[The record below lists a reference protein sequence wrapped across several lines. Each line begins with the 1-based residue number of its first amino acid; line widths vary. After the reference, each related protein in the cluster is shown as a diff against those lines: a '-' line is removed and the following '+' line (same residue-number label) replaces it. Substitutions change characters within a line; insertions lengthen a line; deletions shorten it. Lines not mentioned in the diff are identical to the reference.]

1 MNEEDTNSKKG
12 AIEPNSSLLGVPKEV
27 IDTIVEYKLQ
37 GKSDRA
43 VGKKVGLAHST
54 VNKHFHKYLEEQQ
67 ATSIKNLEQ
76 TRFQQW
82 LRFDSVI
89 DIVFQQFDKADFKQ
103 VDWAKILTN
112 LLREQSK
119 LYGLNTGNI
128 NINLDQRTLSGK
140 TINGMPIE
148 EVEEQIIAQYGKTPA
163 EINADRITKY
173 VEGAVESYLCL
184 LLFGTPTTESEAET
198 QVLKDI
204 INIYPTRL

>member
-1 MNEEDTNSKKG
+1 M
-12 AIEPNSSLLGVPKEV
+12 
-27 IDTIVEYKLQ
+27 
-37 GKSDRA
+37 
-43 VGKKVGLAHST
+43 
-54 VNKHFHKYLEEQQ
+54 
-67 ATSIKNLEQ
+67 EQ

-82 LRFDSVI
+82 LRFDRVLE
-89 DIVFQQFDKADFKQ
+89 IVFEEFEQRNFKA

-173 VEGAVESYLCL
+173 VEGAVETYLCL

-204 INIYPTRL
+204 INMDSTRL